1 MDVAVDLSCL
11 VPDRPVGAVAGSYAD
26 QELGDVLFRGGY
38 LCLRG

>member
-26 QELGDVLFRGGY
+26 QKLGGLLFRGGH
-38 LCLRG
+38 LRLRG